1 MQEPSHAQVEVRK
14 VRRAKR
20 SRKGLIKGTTIV
32 LLSIFGIT
40 TVEAYF
46 GSAGVVWLAGGFGVW
61 LLVSSYTRRRPERPS
76 LVGID
81 DMTDSEFL
89 KRAIA
94 VLHAQGYETQIKNI
108 PDDPATYLLLVRGRE
123 RVWCRVE
130 REEIELSV
138 VAAADEAKDRYDCQQ
153 AMVLSPHQSSLQ
165 VQRFALQ
172 QGVFLIGQDELY
184 YPEPAFLEP
193 IARYYGVLQL
203 QNKICRYCRQI
214 LISTQAPVQ
223 NLYRSPLR

>member
-1 MQEPSHAQVEVRK
+1 MQEPSHTPVEVQK

-20 SRKGLIKGTTIV
+20 SRKGLIKGTAVV
-32 LLSIFGIT
+32 LLSIFSIT
-40 TVEAYF
+40 TVQAYF
-46 GSAGVVWLAGGFGVW
+46 GSSGVGWLAGGIGVW
-61 LLVSSYTRRRPERPS
+61 LVVGSYRRRRPERPS

-94 VLHAQGYETQIKNI
+94 VLRAQGYETQIKNI
-108 PDDPATYLLLVRGRE
+108 LDDPATYLLLVRGRE

-138 VAAADEAKDRYDCQQ
+138 VAAADKQKDRHDCQQ

-172 QGVFLIGQDELY
+172 QGVFVIDQDEFARLLTLQSKGHRVHAFRSR
-184 YPEPAFLEP
+184 PAK
-193 IARYYGVLQL
+193 AH
-203 QNKICRYCRQI
+203 
-214 LISTQAPVQ
+214 
-223 NLYRSPLR
+223 